1 MDQQIQI
8 LINREWTAP
17 WSDRLF
23 SFIADYG
30 AWAPW
35 LLLLMVLALVLGNFR
50 FRAAILAAGLA
61 VGLSDGIGVNLLKH
75 AVGRPRP
82 SQEEPGVR
90 LVSLGDAP
98 ANLPRICGLFSQPVV
113 KFPLGYALP
122 EIPGMMIDHPP
133 PEGRSFPS
141 GHAANN
147 MAVAVVLILFFPR
160 FGWLYLPIAL
170 LIGYSRVYTGSHW
183 PLDVMAGMILGLFGG
198 VVATRILNMLW
209 LRLGKQIMPQLACK
223 YPNLLPMS

>member
-1 MDQQIQI
+1 MDQQLQI

-23 SFIADYG
+23 SFITDYG

-35 LLLLMVLALVLGNFR
+35 LLLLLVLAFIFGNFR

-61 VGLSDGIGVNLLKH
+61 VGLSDGVGVNLLKH

-82 SQEEPGVR
+82 IQVEPGVR
-90 LVSLGDAP
+90 VVTMGSAP
-98 ANLPRICGLFSQPVV
+98 AKLPKICGLLSEPAVN
-113 KFPLGYALP
+113 FPHGNTLP
-122 EIPGMMIDHPP
+122 EIPGKLINHPP
-133 PEGRSFPS
+133 SEGRSFPS

-160 FGWLYLPIAL
+160 LGWLYLPIAL
-170 LIGYSRVYTGSHW
+170 LIGYSRIYTGSHW
-183 PLDVMAGMILGLFGG
+183 PLDVAAGMVLGLFGG
-198 VVATRILNMLW
+198 VIAARLLNGLW
-209 LRLGKQIMPQLACK
+209 VRFGKKLMPQLAEK
-223 YPNLLPMS
+223 YPSLLSP